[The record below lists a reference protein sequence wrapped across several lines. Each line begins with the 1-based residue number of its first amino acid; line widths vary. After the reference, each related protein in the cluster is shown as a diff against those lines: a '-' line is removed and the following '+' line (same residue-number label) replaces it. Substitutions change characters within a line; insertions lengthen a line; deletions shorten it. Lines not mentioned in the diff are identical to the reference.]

1 MPTSVKNLIEN
12 FNLSPAKS
20 VKWNE
25 IPTTEQEGVY
35 IVSLSNNPE
44 KNNGIQK
51 SAPISKDIIKKWIAK
66 VDGFELDKINTFN
79 SDKIIKRL
87 SEFWLPDENIL
98 YIGKASKRKS
108 GSGIATR
115 VNEYYRTDYGEKS
128 PHAGGHWLK
137 SLSIL
142 NELSVFYSPC
152 ENSGKVEEDM
162 LKFFC
167 NNVSEETKINLRDSN
182 LPLPFANLRLKIG
195 QDKNHGLFKMKIK

>member
-1 MPTSVKNLIEN
+1 MPTLVNNLIEN
-12 FNLSPAKS
+12 FNLSPVKS
-20 VKWNE
+20 VRWNE

-51 SAPISKDIIKKWIAK
+51 SVPISKDIIKKWIAK

-182 LPLPFANLRLKIG
+182 LPLPFANLRLKRG

>member
-162 LKFFC
+162 LEFFC

-182 LPLPFANLRLKIG
+182 LPLPFANLRLKRG
-195 QDKNHGLFKMKIK
+195 QDKKHGLFKMKIK